1 MMPTPN
7 RHKNLHDKIGT
18 QRLWM
23 WVKRLVPWMIA
34 LAIIVPLLLMLL
46 FDKPPEAW
54 VTETITYARTETV
67 KIRFRNVK
75 RNQALAT
82 PDGRLFALFDNQA
95 DAVLSRLQAGENC
108 EIVYEPNFVSHQWIR
123 ALCTEEDGVLIALED
138 SIERYEADQRE
149 IWQLIGVILLIAL
162 AAEILIELLW
172 LKKERARIAVVKG
185 QLAKL
190 EARED
195 RQRAYKESKR
205 AGD

>member
-1 MMPTPN
+1 MKRAPN

-23 WVKRLVPWMIA
+23 WVKRLLPWMIA

-67 KIRFRNVK
+67 EIRFRNAK

-82 PDGRLFALFDNQA
+82 PDGRLFALLDNQA
-95 DAVLSRLQAGENC
+95 DAVLSRLQVGETC
-108 EIVYEPNFVSHQWIR
+108 EIVYEPNFVSHRWIR
-123 ALCTEEDGVLIALED
+123 ALRTEEDGVLIALED
-138 SIERYEADQRE
+138 SVERYNADQRE
-149 IWQLIGVILLIAL
+149 LWEMIGVILLIAL
-162 AAEILIELLW
+162 AVEIPIELFW
-172 LKKERARIAVVKG
+172 LKKERARIAAVKG

-190 EARED
+190 EAREE
-195 RQRAYKESKR
+195 RQSAYKESMR